1 MKGNTFLQ
9 KAFQRAYKSKFQ
21 LYLLNLGISRFVP
34 FNKPHK
40 FKITDISPNHVII
53 ELPYIKRNLNHIKGI
68 HACALATLNE
78 LASGILIIS
87 RLDPNA
93 FRIIM
98 KKIEIEYSYQA
109 KKKVSVRFEM
119 AEAELNRL
127 KEDAKIGPVEFKAR
141 LKTFDVDGSEI
152 CNSQITWQLKSWEQ
166 VRTKT

>member
-1 MKGNTFLQ
+1 MKGNSYLQ
-9 KAFQRAYKSKFQ
+9 SAFQRAYKSKFH

-40 FKITDISPNHVII
+40 FKIVEISPNSVRI

-87 RLDPNA
+87 RLDPSE

-98 KKIEIEYSYQA
+98 KSIHLDYVYQA
-109 KKKVSVRFEM
+109 KAKVYVDFKMSE
-119 AEAELNRL
+119 EELRDL
-127 KEDAKIGPVEFKAR
+127 KVKAKSSPVEFPVELITR
-141 LKTFDVDGSEI
+141 DQDNNEI
-152 CNSQITWQLKSWEQ
+152 CSSRIIWQLKSWDQ
-166 VRTKT
+166 VRTKS